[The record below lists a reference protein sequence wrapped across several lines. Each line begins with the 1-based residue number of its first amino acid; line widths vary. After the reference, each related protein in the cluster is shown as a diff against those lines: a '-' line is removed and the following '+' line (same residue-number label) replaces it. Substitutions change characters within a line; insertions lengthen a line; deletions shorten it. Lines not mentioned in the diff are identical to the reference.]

1 MSTTYHIHE
10 ILSFVLQELVE
21 EKEDQATANFRN
33 ELSLTD
39 GVDIHT
45 LYYFPISKT
54 VYPTWPSFYIRLH
67 KSLVFRN
74 K

>member
-21 EKEDQATANFRN
+21 EKEDPATANFRN

-45 LYYFPISKT
+45 QKQCIQLGQASISDCT
-54 VYPTWPSFYIRLH
+54 SP
-67 KSLVFRN
+67 
-74 K
+74 